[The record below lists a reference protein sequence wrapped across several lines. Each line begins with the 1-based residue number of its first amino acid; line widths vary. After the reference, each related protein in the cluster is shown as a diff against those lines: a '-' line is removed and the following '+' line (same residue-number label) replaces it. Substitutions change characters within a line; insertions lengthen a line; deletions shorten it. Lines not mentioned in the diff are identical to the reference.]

1 MYRVME
7 IKGIKTNGKVIL
19 GPMAG
24 ITSLAYRE
32 FMKPFGVALSV
43 SEMISDCGINYKNPR
58 TLTYLATSQEDRP
71 VALQLFG
78 FSADN
83 TKSAIT
89 ILETNSDYDML
100 DINLG
105 CPVHKVTKTG
115 AGSAWLK
122 EPSKLYDYMR
132 EVVKTSHKPVSAK
145 IRLGWDSSSINVR
158 EISSLLEKAGV
169 SLLTVHA
176 RTSVQGYSGV
186 PNWEAIRDLGESL
199 SIPLCVSGDIFS
211 PESALKAMDIAKAS
225 YVMVARGGVGNP
237 ELVTNINRALERE
250 EPLPNPSPKTQAEYA
265 KKFALMLKEEKGG
278 YIASLDLRG
287 ILPNFFKGF
296 KGYKKIRTEIALH
309 TKTFEDVMR
318 VLDGVINRE
327 SI

>member
-1 MYRVME
+1 MD
-7 IKGIKTNGKVIL
+7 IKGIKTDGRVIL

-24 ITSLAYRE
+24 ITTLAYRE

-58 TLTYLATSQEDRP
+58 TMSYLATSQKDRP

-78 FSADN
+78 FSKEN
-83 TKSAIT
+83 TKNAIA
-89 ILETNSDYDML
+89 ILEANSDFDML

-122 EPSKLYDYMR
+122 EPEKLYDYMR
-132 EVVKTSHKPVSAK
+132 EIVRTSHHPVSAK

-158 EISSLLEKAGV
+158 EISSVLEKAGV

-176 RTSVQGYSGV
+176 RTAVQGYSGS
-186 PNWEAIRDLGESL
+186 PNWEAISNLGDSL
-199 SIPLCVSGDIFS
+199 SIPLCVSGDIFT
-211 PESALKAMDIAKAS
+211 PEAAMKALNIAKAS

-237 ELVTNINRALERE
+237 ELIININRALNGE
-250 EPLPNPSPKTQAEYA
+250 EPLEQPSPKTQAKYAKEYA
-265 KKFALMLKEEKGG
+265 LKLKEEKGD
-278 YIASLDLRG
+278 YIASLDLKG
-287 ILPNFFKGF
+287 ILPSFFKGF
-296 KGYKKIRTEIALH
+296 KGFKKIRTEIALH
-309 TKTFEDVMR
+309 TKTFDDEMR
-318 VLDGVINRE
+318 VIDGVISRE
-327 SI
+327 TI

>member
-1 MYRVME
+1 MD
-7 IKGIKTNGKVIL
+7 IKGIKTDGRVIL

-24 ITSLAYRE
+24 ITTLAYRE

-58 TLTYLATSQEDRP
+58 TMSYLATSQKDRP

-78 FSADN
+78 FSKENAKN
-83 TKSAIT
+83 AIA
-89 ILETNSDYDML
+89 ILEANSDFDML

-122 EPSKLYDYMR
+122 EPEKLYDYMR
-132 EVVKTSHKPVSAK
+132 EIVRTSHHPVSAK

-158 EISSLLEKAGV
+158 EISSVLEKAGV

-176 RTSVQGYSGV
+176 RTAVQGYSGS
-186 PNWEAIRDLGESL
+186 PNWEAISNLGDSL
-199 SIPLCVSGDIFS
+199 SIPLCVSGDIFT
-211 PESALKAMDIAKAS
+211 PEAAMKALNIAKAS

-237 ELVTNINRALERE
+237 ELITNINRVLNGE
-250 EPLPNPSPKTQAEYA
+250 EPLEPPSPKKQAEYA
-265 KKFALMLKEEKGG
+265 KEFALKLKEEKGD

-287 ILPNFFKGF
+287 ILPSFFKGF
-296 KGYKKIRTEIALH
+296 KGFKKIRTEIALH
-309 TKTFEDVMR
+309 TKTFDDEMR
-318 VLDGVINRE
+318 VIDGVISRE
-327 SI
+327 TI

>member
-1 MYRVME
+1 MD
-7 IKGIKTNGKVIL
+7 IKGIKTDGRVIL

-24 ITSLAYRE
+24 ITTLAYRE

-58 TLTYLATSQEDRP
+58 TMSYLATSQKDRP

-78 FSADN
+78 FSKEN
-83 TKSAIT
+83 TKNAIA
-89 ILETNSDYDML
+89 ILEANSDFDML

-122 EPSKLYDYMR
+122 EPEKLYDYMR
-132 EVVKTSHKPVSAK
+132 EIVRTSHHPVSAK

-158 EISSLLEKAGV
+158 EISSVLEKAGV

-176 RTSVQGYSGV
+176 RTAVQGYSGS
-186 PNWEAIRDLGESL
+186 PNWEAISNLGDSL
-199 SIPLCVSGDIFS
+199 SIPLCVSGDIFT
-211 PESALKAMDIAKAS
+211 PEAAMKALNIAKAS

-237 ELVTNINRALERE
+237 ELIININRALNGE
-250 EPLPNPSPKTQAEYA
+250 EPLERPSPKTQAKYAKEYA
-265 KKFALMLKEEKGG
+265 LKLKEEKGD
-278 YIASLDLRG
+278 YIASLDLKG
-287 ILPNFFKGF
+287 ILPSFFKGF
-296 KGYKKIRTEIALH
+296 KGFKKIRTEIALH
-309 TKTFEDVMR
+309 TKTFDDEMR
-318 VLDGVINRE
+318 VIDGVISRE
-327 SI
+327 TI

>member
-1 MYRVME
+1 MD
-7 IKGIKTNGKVIL
+7 IKGIKTDGRVIL

-24 ITSLAYRE
+24 ITTLAYRE

-58 TLTYLATSQEDRP
+58 TMSYLATSQKDRP

-78 FSADN
+78 FSKEN
-83 TKSAIT
+83 TKNAIA
-89 ILETNSDYDML
+89 ILEANSDFDML

-122 EPSKLYDYMR
+122 EPEKLYDYMR
-132 EVVKTSHKPVSAK
+132 EIVRTSHHPVSAK
-145 IRLGWDSSSINVR
+145 IRIGWDSSSINVR
-158 EISSLLEKAGV
+158 EISSVLEKAGV

-176 RTSVQGYSGV
+176 RTAVQGYSGS
-186 PNWEAIRDLGESL
+186 PNWEAISNLSDSL
-199 SIPLCVSGDIFS
+199 SIPLCVSGDIFT
-211 PESALKAMDIAKAS
+211 PEAAMKALNIAKAS

-237 ELVTNINRALERE
+237 ELITNINRVLNGE
-250 EPLPNPSPKTQAEYA
+250 EPLEPPSPKKQAEYA
-265 KKFALMLKEEKGG
+265 KEFALKLKEEKGD

-287 ILPNFFKGF
+287 ILPSFFKGF
-296 KGYKKIRTEIALH
+296 KGFKKIRTEIALH
-309 TKTFEDVMR
+309 TKTFDDEMR
-318 VLDGVINRE
+318 VIDGVISRE
-327 SI
+327 TI

>member
-1 MYRVME
+1 MD
-7 IKGIKTNGKVIL
+7 IKGIKTDGRVIM

-24 ITSLAYRE
+24 ITTLAYRE

-58 TLTYLATSQEDRP
+58 TMSYLATSQKDRP

-78 FSADN
+78 FSKENAKN
-83 TKSAIT
+83 AIA
-89 ILETNSDYDML
+89 ILEANSDFDML

-122 EPSKLYDYMR
+122 EPEKLYDYMR
-132 EVVKTSHKPVSAK
+132 EIVRTSHHPVSAK

-158 EISSLLEKAGV
+158 EISSVLEKAGV

-176 RTSVQGYSGV
+176 RTAVQGYSGS
-186 PNWEAIRDLGESL
+186 PNWEAISNLGDSL
-199 SIPLCVSGDIFS
+199 SIPLCVSGDIFT
-211 PESALKAMDIAKAS
+211 PEAAMKALNIAKAS

-237 ELVTNINRALERE
+237 ELITNINRVLNGE
-250 EPLPNPSPKTQAEYA
+250 EPLEPPSPKKQAEYA
-265 KKFALMLKEEKGG
+265 KEFALKLKEEKGD

-287 ILPNFFKGF
+287 ILPSFFKGF
-296 KGYKKIRTEIALH
+296 KGFKKIRTEIALH
-309 TKTFEDVMR
+309 TKTFDDEMR
-318 VLDGVINRE
+318 VIDGVISRE
-327 SI
+327 TI

>member
-1 MYRVME
+1 MD

-24 ITSLAYRE
+24 ITTLAYRE

-58 TLTYLATSQEDRP
+58 TMSYLATSKEDRP

-78 FSADN
+78 FNAEN
-83 TKSAIT
+83 AKNAIAV
-89 ILETNSDYDML
+89 LEANADYDML

-122 EPSKLYDYMR
+122 EPEKLYDYMR
-132 EVVKTSHKPVSAK
+132 EVVKASHHPVSAK

-158 EISSLLEKAGV
+158 EISSLLDKAGI

-176 RTSVQGYSGV
+176 RTAVQGYSGF
-186 PNWEAIRDLGESL
+186 PDWEVIRDLGDSL
-199 SIPLCVSGDIFS
+199 SIPLCVSGDIFT
-211 PESALKAMDIAKAS
+211 PEAAIHAMSIAKAS

-237 ELVTNINRALERE
+237 ELVTNINRVLNDEK
-250 EPLPNPSPKTQAEYA
+250 PLDPPTPKKQAEYA
-265 KKFALMLKEEKGG
+265 KEFALKLKEEKGD

-287 ILPNFFKGF
+287 ILPSFFKGF
-296 KGYKKIRTEIALH
+296 KGFKKIRTEIALH
-309 TKTFEDVMR
+309 TKTFEDEMR
-318 VLDGVINRE
+318 VIDGVINRE

>member
-1 MYRVME
+1 MD
-7 IKGIKTNGKVIL
+7 IKGIKTDGRVIL

-24 ITSLAYRE
+24 ITTLAYRE

-58 TLTYLATSQEDRP
+58 TMSYLATSQKDRP

-78 FSADN
+78 FSKEN
-83 TKSAIT
+83 TKNAIA
-89 ILETNSDYDML
+89 ILEANADFDML

-122 EPSKLYDYMR
+122 EPEKLYDYMR
-132 EVVKTSHKPVSAK
+132 EIVRTSHHPVSAK
-145 IRLGWDSSSINVR
+145 IRIGWDSSSINVR
-158 EISSLLEKAGV
+158 EISSVLEKAGV

-176 RTSVQGYSGV
+176 RTAVQGYSGS
-186 PNWEAIRDLGESL
+186 PNWEAISNLGDSL
-199 SIPLCVSGDIFS
+199 SIPLCVSGDIFT
-211 PESALKAMDIAKAS
+211 PEAAMKALNIAKAS

-237 ELVTNINRALERE
+237 ELITNINRVLNGE
-250 EPLPNPSPKTQAEYA
+250 EPLEPPSPKKQAEYA
-265 KKFALMLKEEKGG
+265 KEFALKLKEEKGD

-287 ILPNFFKGF
+287 ILPSFFKGF
-296 KGYKKIRTEIALH
+296 KGFKKIRTEIALH
-309 TKTFEDVMR
+309 TKTFDDEMR
-318 VLDGVINRE
+318 VIDGVISRE
-327 SI
+327 TI

>member
-1 MYRVME
+1 MD
-7 IKGIKTNGKVIL
+7 IKGIKTDGRVIL

-24 ITSLAYRE
+24 ITTLAYRE

-58 TLTYLATSQEDRP
+58 TMSYLATSQKDRP

-78 FSADN
+78 FSKENAKN
-83 TKSAIT
+83 AIA
-89 ILETNSDYDML
+89 ILEANSDFDML

-122 EPSKLYDYMR
+122 EPEKLYDYMR
-132 EVVKTSHKPVSAK
+132 EIVRTSHHPVSAK

-158 EISSLLEKAGV
+158 EISSILEKAGV

-176 RTSVQGYSGV
+176 RTAVQGYSGS
-186 PNWEAIRDLGESL
+186 PNWEAISNLGDSL
-199 SIPLCVSGDIFS
+199 SIPLCVSGDIFT
-211 PESALKAMDIAKAS
+211 PEAAMKALNIAKAS

-237 ELVTNINRALERE
+237 ELITNINRVLNGE
-250 EPLPNPSPKTQAEYA
+250 EPLEPPSPKKQAEYA
-265 KKFALMLKEEKGG
+265 KEFALKLKEEKGD

-287 ILPNFFKGF
+287 ILPSFFKGF
-296 KGYKKIRTEIALH
+296 KGFKKIRTEIALH
-309 TKTFEDVMR
+309 TKTFDDEMR
-318 VLDGVINRE
+318 VIDGVISRE
-327 SI
+327 TI

>member
-1 MYRVME
+1 MD
-7 IKGIKTNGKVIL
+7 IKGIKTDGRVIL

-24 ITSLAYRE
+24 ITTLAYRE

-58 TLTYLATSQEDRP
+58 TMSYLATSQKDRP

-78 FSADN
+78 FSKEN
-83 TKSAIT
+83 TKNAIA
-89 ILETNSDYDML
+89 ILEANSDFDML

-122 EPSKLYDYMR
+122 EPEKLYDYMR
-132 EVVKTSHKPVSAK
+132 EIVRTSHHPVSAK

-158 EISSLLEKAGV
+158 EISSVLEKAGV

-176 RTSVQGYSGV
+176 RTAVQGYSGS
-186 PNWEAIRDLGESL
+186 PNWEAISNLGDSL
-199 SIPLCVSGDIFS
+199 SIPLCVSGDIFT
-211 PESALKAMDIAKAS
+211 PEAAMKALNIAKAS

-237 ELVTNINRALERE
+237 ELITNINRVLNGE
-250 EPLPNPSPKTQAEYA
+250 EPLEPPSPKKQAEYA
-265 KKFALMLKEEKGG
+265 KEFALKLKEEKGD

-287 ILPNFFKGF
+287 ILPSFFKGF
-296 KGYKKIRTEIALH
+296 KG
-309 TKTFEDVMR
+309 F
-318 VLDGVINRE
+318 
-327 SI
+327 